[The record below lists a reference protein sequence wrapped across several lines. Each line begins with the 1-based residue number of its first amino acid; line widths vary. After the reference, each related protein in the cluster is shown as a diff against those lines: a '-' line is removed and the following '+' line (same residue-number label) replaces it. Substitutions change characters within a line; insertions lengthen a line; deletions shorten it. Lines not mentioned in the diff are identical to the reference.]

1 MLSRVQVADYQSL
14 AGVDVPLGG
23 FTVITGPTGA
33 GKSALFR
40 ALLHLARNS
49 RGTSYV
55 RAGAASCSVTAGTAD
70 WMVRLARSV
79 SPRGRNAYQV
89 ARWDGTGWQLT
100 DSFTKLGGAV
110 PDQVAA
116 LTGLSELNFA
126 QQMHPPFLLA
136 LPPAAIARE
145 LGRLT
150 NVSLVFGAAT
160 QANRVRKQLARDLD
174 AAQQRRARL
183 LAELQ
188 EFAGLQDRRRAL
200 GEAESALERV
210 QALAGRIGRLTA
222 LTGRLEAAEGRLEA
236 ARAEAARHAPPSLER
251 LDALLVRLAQLR
263 HLADALERAEARAQA
278 AAAAE
283 RRASLELAGAQ
294 AALHDGLVSIG
305 SCPMC
310 GQPVT

>member
-14 AGVDVPLGG
+14 ARVDVPLGG

-55 RAGAASCSVTAGTAD
+55 RAGAASCSVTVAASG

-150 NVSLVFGAAT
+150 NVSLVLGAAA

-174 AAQQRRARL
+174 AARQRRAAL

-200 GEAESALERV
+200 GEAESALARA
-210 QALAGRIGRLTA
+210 QALAGRIGWLTS
-222 LTGRLEAAEGRLEA
+222 LTGRLEAAESRLEA
-236 ARAEAARHAPPSLER
+236 ARAEAARQAPPSLER
-251 LDALLVRLAQLR
+251 LDALLVRLARLR
-263 HLADALERAEARAQA
+263 HLAGMLEKAEARAQA
-278 AAAAE
+278 AAEVTGRTLSA
-283 RRASLELAGAQ
+283 LADAQ
-294 AALHDGLVSIG
+294 VALHDGLVSMG

-310 GQPVT
+310 GQRVA

>member
-14 AGVDVPLGG
+14 ARVDVPLGG

-55 RAGAASCSVTAGTAD
+55 RAGAARCSVTAGTD
-70 WMVRLARSV
+70 NWMVRLSRSV
-79 SPRGRNAYQV
+79 SPRGKNSYQV

-100 DSFTKLGGAV
+100 GSFTKLGGAV
-110 PDQVAA
+110 PDEVAA

-136 LPPAAIARE
+136 LAPAAIARE

-150 NVSLVFGAAT
+150 NVSLVFGAAAE
-160 QANRVRKQLARDLD
+160 ANRVRKQLARDLD
-174 AAQQRRARL
+174 AAQKRRAQL

-188 EFAGLQDRRRAL
+188 EFAGLQDQRRAL
-200 GEAESALERV
+200 GEAESALERA
-210 QALAGRIGRLTA
+210 QALAGRIGRLTG
-222 LTGRLEAAEGRLEA
+222 LTDRLEAAESRLGA
-236 ARAEAARHAPPSLER
+236 ARAEAARRAPPSLER
-251 LDALLVRLAQLR
+251 LDALLVRLARLR
-263 HLADALERAEARAQA
+263 HLADALERAEARSQA
-278 AAAAE
+278 ATEAAY
-283 RRASLELAGAQ
+283 RALSGLADAQ